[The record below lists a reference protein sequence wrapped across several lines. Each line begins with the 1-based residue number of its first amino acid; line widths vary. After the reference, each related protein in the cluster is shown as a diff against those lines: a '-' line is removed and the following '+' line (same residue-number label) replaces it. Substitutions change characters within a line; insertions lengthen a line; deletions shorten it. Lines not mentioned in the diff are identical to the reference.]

1 MLKSR
6 FRRFLEIVSSPFV
19 FAGVALAAVVVVLW
33 EMFTAGRKS
42 ERVREL
48 KQEGKDE
55 QAKIDKL
62 ESGADAAGL
71 RDDILRRTRDILK

>member
-33 EMFTAGRKS
+33 EMFTAGRRS
-42 ERVREL
+42 EKI
-48 KQEGKDE
+48 KQLNEEGKIE
-55 QAKIDKL
+55 QDKIDKM
-62 ESGADAAGL
+62 AAAGDADGL
-71 RDDILRRTRDILK
+71 AADILRRTGK